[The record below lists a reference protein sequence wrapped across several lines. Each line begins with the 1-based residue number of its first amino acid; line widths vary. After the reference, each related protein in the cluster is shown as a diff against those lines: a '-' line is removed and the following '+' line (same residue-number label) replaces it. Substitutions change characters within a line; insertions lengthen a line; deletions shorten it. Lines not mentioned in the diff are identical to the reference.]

1 MILLVIALVVNVS
14 ARVIVAQLGPPG
26 GEVAVAI
33 EVSQNGGNPFGKGGD
48 NLRRRRAVSKAA
60 EGLTLF
66 ATLSPWRCS

>member
-1 MILLVIALVVNVS
+1 M
-14 ARVIVAQLGPPG
+14 
-26 GEVAVAI
+26 AV

-66 ATLSPWRCS
+66 ATLIAVAVLVIVVGMVLGYFLSFILGLMFGLIGFEC